1 MGKKIIPEEHINQS
15 YVNKI
20 NEKFTVLT
28 YLFKEKTNHCYDI
41 KFLETGNIQMAT
53 LNQIKKG
60 TCLDIVQRKKVKKL
74 KTELELKERNRLIKK
89 HKNEIDFKAFKTHDK
104 TFVSID
110 LSSLSTGMAIAVK
123 NEIRASKVIQIKED
137 NFYKRCEMM
146 VDRIIDTI
154 KIHKVDL
161 VIIEDIYLGLNS
173 NVLIKLSE
181 LRGMLHYN
189 LMKLNIEIIYIN
201 ANIWKHEL
209 NLGTNRSE
217 QKAQSIR
224 LASKLMNKDI
234 KTDDEADAVCMLKAV
249 INLSS
254 C

>member
-1 MGKKIIPEEHINQS
+1 MAKKIIPEEYINQHF
-15 YVNKI
+15 VNKI
-20 NEKFTVLT
+20 NEKFVVLT
-28 YLFKEKTNHCYDI
+28 YLFKEGSNHCYDI
-41 KFLETGNIQMAT
+41 KFIETNNIQMAT
-53 LNQIKKG
+53 LNQIRKG
-60 TCLDIVQRKKVKKL
+60 TCIDLVQRKKVKKL

-89 HKNEIDFKAFKTHDK
+89 HKNEIEFKALNTHYKTII
-104 TFVSID
+104 SID

-137 NFYKRCEMM
+137 DFYKRCEKM
-146 VDRIIDTI
+146 VDAVLSVIR
-154 KIHKVDL
+154 KCEVDL

-173 NVLIKLSE
+173 GVLTKLAE

-189 LMKLNIEIIYIN
+189 LIKLGIEVIYIN
-201 ANIWKHEL
+201 ANIWKHQL

-217 QKAQSIR
+217 QKKQSIII
-224 LASKLMNKDI
+224 ANEIMSKDI